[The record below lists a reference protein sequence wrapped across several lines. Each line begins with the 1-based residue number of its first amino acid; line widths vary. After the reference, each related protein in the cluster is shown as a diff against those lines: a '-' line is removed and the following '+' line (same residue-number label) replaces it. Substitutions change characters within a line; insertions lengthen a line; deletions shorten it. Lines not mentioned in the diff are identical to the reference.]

1 MPAMKLARMPDGSPE
16 IFHTLQGEG
25 RGTGRPS
32 VFIRASLC
40 NLHCRWCDTDYTWNW
55 TDTPH
60 HHERDADPSYQKYQR
75 EEQILDLS
83 IAEIA
88 GALSRY
94 DCRNYVF
101 TGGEPLIQERAW
113 LELMATLD
121 GDGGTRPH
129 FEIETNGT
137 LLPGATFL
145 DRIDQLNVSPK
156 LANSGV
162 AEELRLKPGVLPT
175 LAATG
180 KADFKFVIGSQADL
194 AEVLALIEAASLP
207 RDRVFLMP
215 KALTV
220 AELEANQ
227 GPVSVMALAHG
238 LRYSDRLHLRLYG
251 AKRGV

>member
-1 MPAMKLARMPDGSPE
+1 MS
-16 IFHTLQGEG
+16 
-25 RGTGRPS
+25 
-32 VFIRASLC
+32 
-40 NLHCRWCDTDYTWNW
+40 
-55 TDTPH
+55 
-60 HHERDADPSYQKYQR
+60 
-75 EEQILDLS
+75 
-83 IAEIA
+83 
-88 GALSRY
+88 
-94 DCRNYVF
+94 
-101 TGGEPLIQERAW
+101 
-113 LELMATLD
+113 TLD
-121 GDGGTRPH
+121 GNGGARPH

-137 LLPGATFL
+137 LLPGAAFL

-162 AEELRLKPGVLPT
+162 SKELRLKIEVLSSIST
-175 LAATG
+175 TG

-194 AEVLALIEAASLP
+194 DEVLALIEAASLP

-227 GPVSVMALAHG
+227 GTVAVMALAHG

>member
-1 MPAMKLARMPDGSPE
+1 MPAMKLVRMPDGGPE

-25 RGTGRPS
+25 CGTGRPS

-40 NLHCRWCDTDYTWNW
+40 NLYCRWCDTDYTWNW

-60 HHERDADPSYQKYQR
+60 RHERDADPSYQKYQR

-88 GALSRY
+88 KTLSRY

-101 TGGEPLIQERAW
+101 TGGEPLIQEKAW
-113 LELMATLD
+113 LELMSTLD
-121 GDGGTRPH
+121 GDGGARPN

-137 LLPGATFL
+137 LLPGAAFL

-156 LANSGV
+156 LANSNV
-162 AEELRLKPGVLPT
+162 AEQMRLKPAVLSA
-175 LAATG
+175 LATTG
-180 KADFKFVIGSQADL
+180 KADFKFVIGTTGDL
-194 AEVLALIEAASLP
+194 DEVLALIAATSLP
-207 RDRVFLMP
+207 RERVFLMP

-227 GPVSVMALAHG
+227 GMVAAMALAHG

>member
-1 MPAMKLARMPDGSPE
+1 MPAMKLARMPDGGPE

-60 HHERDADPSYQKYQR
+60 PHERDADPSYQKYQR
-75 EEQILDLS
+75 DEQILDLS
-83 IAEIA
+83 IAEISET
-88 GALSRY
+88 LSRY

-101 TGGEPLIQERAW
+101 TGGEPLIQEKAW
-113 LELMATLD
+113 LELMSTLD
-121 GDGGTRPH
+121 GDGCARPH

-137 LLPGATFL
+137 LLPGPAFL
-145 DRIDQLNVSPK
+145 ARIDQLNVSPK

-162 AEELRLKPGVLPT
+162 AEELRLKTGTLAT

-194 AEVLALIEAASLP
+194 DEVLALIGDASLP
-207 RDRVFLMP
+207 CDRVFLMP

-227 GPVSVMALAHG
+227 GTVAAMALAHG